1 MKLADGKART
11 IQHMMVTSF
20 WHSDGTPIS
29 AQQFMEMLFGKL
41 PDFFKNEA
49 ELRALWSSPDTR
61 AKLLQGLA
69 EKGFGSD
76 QMAEM
81 QKIID
86 ADAAKAATEVEPWVS
101 DFYDKERK
109 LWSEHGELISLPAD
123 EQASMMK
130 MLVAVGAEVAKRKPG
145 LQKPYDV
152 FAAAAKR
159 TAK

>member
-1 MKLADGKART
+1 M
-11 IQHMMVTSF
+11 
-20 WHSDGTPIS
+20 
-29 AQQFMEMLFGKL
+29 
-41 PDFFKNEA
+41 
-49 ELRALWSSPDTR
+49 
-61 AKLLQGLA
+61 
-69 EKGFGSD
+69 
-76 QMAEM
+76 
-81 QKIID
+81 
-86 ADAAKAATEVEPWVS
+86 S

-145 LQKPYDV
+145 LEKPYEV